1 MNGVN
6 ILLAFNTN
14 STGLNRSELND
25 IDSTS
30 DSLDKTGLGKN
41 GLHIK
46 TDEEL
51 VQIVPYDEFA
61 TTTLITRYVKLIWVK
76 ANIMANSLAD
86 AEDLSQEG
94 FLGLLNAISK
104 FDHSKKV
111 KFSTF
116 AEVCINNKI
125 KTAFVKN
132 NKIDLPIGNITTAE
146 DSFIDDNPESIL
158 LQKERL
164 EEIYNGIISLLSKQ
178 EWEIL
183 KLYLNDS
190 SYVEIAQQLAISQ
203 KSVDN
208 AMQRVRRK
216 LKRMWRADHFK
227 NY

>member
-14 STGLNRSELND
+14 STGLKRSELND

-30 DSLDKTGLGKN
+30 DSLDKTGLGRN

-86 AEDLSQEG
+86 AEDLAQEG

-164 EEIYNGIISLLSKQ
+164 EEIYNSIISLLSKQ

-190 SYVEIAQQLAISQ
+190 SYLEIAQQFAISQ

>member
-164 EEIYNGIISLLSKQ
+164 EEIYNSIISLLSKQ

-190 SYVEIAQQLAISQ
+190 SYLEIAQQLAISQ